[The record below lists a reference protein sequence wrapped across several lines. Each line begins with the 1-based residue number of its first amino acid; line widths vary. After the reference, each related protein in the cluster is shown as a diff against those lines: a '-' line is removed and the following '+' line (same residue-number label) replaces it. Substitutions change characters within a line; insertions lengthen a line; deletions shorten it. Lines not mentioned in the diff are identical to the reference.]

1 MSKPNLKLLQHSLA
15 GVFILLL
22 AFAASAQ
29 PKGGW
34 TLKNQK
40 DGIKVFYRKTS
51 DVHELKLTTS
61 FKVPLSGIVHLLDDV
76 DKYTVWGYKI
86 SEARLIKRLSPTETI
101 YYSRID
107 FPWPMSDRDV
117 VLHTTVAQDSH
128 SNTVTSSSV
137 AVSGW
142 VPEVKDVIRLT
153 KANTRWTVIPGSGG
167 WMYVEYYLYSD
178 PGGSLP
184 DWAINL
190 AIDVGPRETIKRMRE
205 ILKDPFYQNAK
216 LAHIRE

>member
-1 MSKPNLKLLQHSLA
+1 MKLLQ
-15 GVFILLL
+15 FILYCLFFAQM
-22 AFAASAQ
+22 AFSAAAQ
-29 PKGGW
+29 S
-34 TLKNQK
+34 K
-40 DGIKVFYRKTS
+40 DGWVLKSQRNAIKVFYRKTS
-51 DVHELKLTTS
+51 DIHELKLTTS
-61 FKVPLSGIVHLLDDV
+61 IKTPLSGIVHLLDDV

-86 SEARLIKRLSPTETI
+86 SEARLIKRISPTEII

-117 VLHTTVAQDSH
+117 VLRTTVEQDLQ
-128 SNTVTSSSV
+128 NNAVTSSSV
-137 AVSGW
+137 AVAGW
-142 VPEVKDVIRLT
+142 APEVKDVIRLK
-153 KANTRWTVIPGSGG
+153 KANTRWTVIPGANG

-178 PGGSLP
+178 PGGNLP

-205 ILKDPFYQNAK
+205 ILKDPLYQNAK